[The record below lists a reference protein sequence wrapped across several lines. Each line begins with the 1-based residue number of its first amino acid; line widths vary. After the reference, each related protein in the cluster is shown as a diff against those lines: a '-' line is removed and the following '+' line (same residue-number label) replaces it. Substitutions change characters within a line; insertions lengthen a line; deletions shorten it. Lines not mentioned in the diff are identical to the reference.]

1 MADRGAP
8 QSVVDAVHVVPELTG
23 ATIAGLLLGLTAR
36 HWVPRLLAADRRV
49 DVLVRD
55 RIVASR
61 RDYEAMTEGRPGRVL
76 PELRAMVE
84 TVKEKP

>member
-1 MADRGAP
+1 MIR
-8 QSVVDAVHVVPELTG
+8 HVPELTG

-55 RIVASR
+55 RIRSKELPAS
-61 RDYEAMTEGRPGRVL
+61 
-76 PELRAMVE
+76 
-84 TVKEKP
+84 